1 MKPRVYV
8 EMSVVSYLD
17 ARLSRDVVILG
28 NQVVARE
35 WRRDAE
41 ERFELVVCGLVFEDA
56 GDGDPQAVRDWLAP
70 GRPRHLPLN
79 AKRGPYSHG
88 SRLRKSAESPTARIG
103 CVSSDAVPEWYSVSV
118 SSSAALSTR
127 SRFRNFLRALCHQR
141 TATHRPDVDSGS
153 GVTVEISGCNAG

>member
-79 AKRGPYSHG
+79 ANAGRIRTGRGCG
-88 SRLRKSAESPTARIG
+88 RA
-103 CVSSDAVPEWYSVSV
+103 
-118 SSSAALSTR
+118 
-127 SRFRNFLRALCHQR
+127 LRAPPHASVVSPRRRCRNGTPYLSRHPLR
-141 TATHRPDVDSGS
+141 
-153 GVTVEISGCNAG
+153 